1 VTTPMLFTS
10 TDFLF
15 GFLPVCLVGFYG
27 LAKINRQWAE
37 TYLLL
42 GSLVFYGWSNFQNVP
57 LLAGSIIFNY
67 YAGNQ
72 IRALADRGLGRAA
85 ASWCSFG
92 IFVNVAL
99 LIYFKYT
106 NFILDNVN
114 VAFGTEFVF
123 RQIIL
128 PLGISFYSFQ
138 RIAYLIDCARGE
150 IRKSNFLDFSLFALF
165 FPQLISGPIVL
176 YNEIA
181 PQFEG
186 RRFIPGANYNLLAG
200 VVIFTIGLFKKI
212 VIADNTA
219 FIANPLFDAASRGTP
234 LDVLS
239 GWLAAL
245 SFTIQLYFDFSG
257 YSDMAIGLA
266 RMFGILLPLNFH
278 SPLKATNIAD
288 YWRRWHMT
296 LNRFMLSYFYQPLA
310 LALTRK
316 AVGMSLSRWP
326 NFIISVVLPAFATFV
341 VIGAWHGAGWTF
353 VLFGLMHATY
363 VCTAEAWREFRRQR
377 RKRLKVSD
385 RGTRPSVLG
394 RTLAHVTTL
403 VCVLLANVMFR
414 ADRVATAGVIYRGMF
429 GLTGGE
435 HIVLPEVIRPEALFF
450 VLLGCL
456 VIAVMPNTQQ
466 FMGAY
471 RSAVNWRQ
479 WRNVVPSL
487 ITWQWRPNIIGL
499 ASIGML
505 AAVVITA
512 TLMGI
517 SREPAQFLYFKF

>member
-1 VTTPMLFTS
+1 MLFNS
-10 TDFLF
+10 SDFLF
-15 GFLPVCLVGFYG
+15 GFLPACLVGFYV
-27 LAKINRQWAE
+27 LTKINRQLAE
-37 TYLLL
+37 IFLLIS
-42 GSLVFYGWSNFQNVP
+42 SLVFYGWYNFQNVP
-57 LLAGSIIFNY
+57 LLVGSIVLNY
-67 YAGNQ
+67 YLGNQ
-72 IRALADRGLGRAA
+72 IRSRVDQGLDRAA
-85 ASWCSFG
+85 GLWCSFG
-92 IFVNVAL
+92 VFANVVT

-150 IRKSNFLDFSLFALF
+150 IKKSNFLEFSLFALF

-176 YNEIA
+176 HNEIC
-181 PQFEG
+181 PQFEK
-186 RRFIPGANYNLLAG
+186 RRFIPGANYNLLVG

-219 FIANPLFDAASRGTP
+219 FIANALFDAASRGTAI
-234 LDVLS
+234 DMLS

-278 SPLKATNIAD
+278 SPLRATNIAD

-296 LNRFMLSYFYQPLA
+296 LNRFMLSYFYQPLS
-310 LALTRK
+310 LGLTRK
-316 AVGMSLSRWP
+316 AIGMTLSRWP
-326 NFIISVVLPAFATFV
+326 AFIISVVLPAFVTFV
-341 VIGAWHGAGWTF
+341 VIGVWHGAGWTF

-363 VCTAEAWREFRRQR
+363 ICTTEAWREFRRR
-377 RKRLKVSD
+377 SRKRLK
-385 RGTRPSVLG
+385 RPDKGAQQDILG
-394 RTLAHVTTL
+394 RALAHVTTL

-414 ADRVATAGVIYRGMF
+414 SDRVATAGLIYRGMF
-429 GLTGGE
+429 GLTDSE
-435 HIVLPEVIRPEALFF
+435 NVVLPEVIRPEALFF
-450 VLLGCL
+450 VVLGCL
-456 VIAVMPNTQQ
+456 IIGVMPNTQQ
-466 FMGAY
+466 FMRAY
-471 RSAVNWRQ
+471 RPAVNWRQ
-479 WRNVVPSL
+479 WRNVAPSW
-487 ITWQWRPNIIGL
+487 ITLQWRPNVIGL

-505 AAVVITA
+505 AAIVITA
-512 TLMGI
+512 TLMGM